1 MYYVSM
7 HCFEGKLIHFP
18 GSYQEA
24 LVGSGV
30 QFPKIMFGD
39 VHFVYWKKLLG
50 MEKAKE
56 MYKTHTQRDSCVA

>member
-30 QFPKIMFGD
+30 QFPKNNVWRCALCVLEEAARHGE
-39 VHFVYWKKLLG
+39 G
-50 MEKAKE
+50 
-56 MYKTHTQRDSCVA
+56 QRNV